1 MYRFNGHD
9 HRLQRMLEASCMLM
23 EAFAEVPAAQLT
35 YEIVGHSGDGPEIPF
50 VTEASQPQNEADRL
64 KVLQRMKL
72 HSAHCMSGDY
82 TLEATSLA
90 IDKMAARDD
99 ADETFVVVLSDA
111 NLDRYGIPP
120 SELGRILG

>member
-23 EAFAEVPAAQLT
+23 EAFADVSASRLT
-35 YEIVGHSGDGPEIPF
+35 YEIVGHSGDGPEISF
-50 VTEASQPQNEADRL
+50 VAEANPPRNEADRL

-72 HSAHCMSGDY
+72 HAAHCMSGDY
-82 TLEATSLA
+82 TLEATSIA
-90 IDKMAARDD
+90 IDKMAARSD

-120 SELGRILG
+120 SELGRILR